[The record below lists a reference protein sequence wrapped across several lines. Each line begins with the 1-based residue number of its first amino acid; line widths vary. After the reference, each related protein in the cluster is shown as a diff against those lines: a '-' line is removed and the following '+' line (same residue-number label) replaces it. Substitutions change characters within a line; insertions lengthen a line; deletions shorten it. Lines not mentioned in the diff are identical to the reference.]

1 MAADTA
7 LGRQQITRGQCQF
20 CRSKIW
26 LLLPSPTVEP
36 GVGCNR
42 TLLTGRQAADSFTLS
57 VLVKCDNYTDPSA
70 PSLPSSQK
78 NGIAHHLHFI
88 SIPFLHVRERRGSR
102 RSKQGESIPEGFAKA
117 RAFSAPHLSMPGD
130 SGHSHRLA
138 WSGCCCFQAF
148 LLFQKTKSARL
159 SPAFCG
165 GGQSLHPI
173 SSNRTC
179 SKVAYGIPVTFP

>member
-36 GVGCNR
+36 GMGCNR
-42 TLLTGRQAADSFTLS
+42 TPLTGRQAADSFTLS

-78 NGIAHHLHFI
+78 MESLIIYISFQFHF
-88 SIPFLHVRERRGSR
+88 STWGSEEVPGGANREN
-102 RSKQGESIPEGFAKA
+102 P
-117 RAFSAPHLSMPGD
+117 
-130 SGHSHRLA
+130 
-138 WSGCCCFQAF
+138 
-148 LLFQKTKSARL
+148 FQKASPRPGL
-159 SPAFCG
+159 SLLHISVCLVTRVTVTGWHGQGAVAFKPFSFFRKQNQPGSPRPSVEAGRACI
-165 GGQSLHPI
+165 QSVLI
-173 SSNRTC
+173 ELAL
-179 SKVAYGIPVTFP
+179 K